1 MYYREAPDDVTP
13 GDGARDRGDV
23 VFHLIHL
30 GGKKEARSPVRL
42 AGAMAL
48 GIPIEMSLYGD
59 YTTHQILSGC
69 NMLQQERFP
78 MQRPF
83 CGRQLFQCELEHTL
97 AVNVFDAPIGVV
109 CLDTSEQLALDH
121 HS

>member
-1 MYYREAPDDVTP
+1 MYYREAPD
-13 GDGARDRGDV
+13 DGARDRGDV
-23 VFHLIHL
+23 VFFILFIWA
-30 GGKKEARSPVRL
+30 GKRRRAPRSDWQAPL
-42 AGAMAL
+42 AL

-59 YTTHQILSGC
+59 YTTHQILSGY

>member
-1 MYYREAPDDVTP
+1 MTVREIVATWCFSSYSFGREKGGALP
-13 GDGARDRGDV
+13 GQTGRRHGARNPYRDV
-23 VFHLIHL
+23 PIRRLHH
-30 GGKKEARSPVRL
+30 SPN
-42 AGAMAL
+42 
-48 GIPIEMSLYGD
+48 SLS
-59 YTTHQILSGC
+59 HSGC